1 MLMTHVDLLEK
12 ILRWGLKNQMEKT
25 DNGWAWWVNYEEVK
39 EKEADLQRL
48 LSEKR
53 KRGSLPGG
61 EEGGAIEAEKNWRE

>member
-1 MLMTHVDLLEK
+1 
-12 ILRWGLKNQMEKT
+12 MEKT